1 MNGILVHLRGFPMYS
16 WTKGWMSMYF
26 YEIGREITKIQEREH
41 MSVVDIFACV
51 PPMYNGDNNK
61 LFRYLSAWNSLG
73 HFPQGI
79 KL

>member
-1 MNGILVHLRGFPMYS
+1 
-16 WTKGWMSMYF
+16 MYF

-51 PPMYNGDNNK
+51 PPMYNEDNNK
-61 LFRYLSAWNSLG
+61 LFRYLCAWNSLG
-73 HFPQGI
+73 HYPQGI